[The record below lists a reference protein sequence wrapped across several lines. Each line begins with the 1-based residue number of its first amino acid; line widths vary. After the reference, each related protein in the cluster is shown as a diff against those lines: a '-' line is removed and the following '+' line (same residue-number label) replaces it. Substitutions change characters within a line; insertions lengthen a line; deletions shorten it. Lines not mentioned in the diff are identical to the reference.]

1 MLDKNQLLYVMTQ
14 PDMERLTRC
23 EFVTHTY
30 LYPGNLSKVL
40 NYLVSSSR
48 LDLKHQISTSKNLLH
63 INKLV
68 PIYVNPHLTLF
79 PIKQQRAP
87 LQIYINA
94 HQIRGLTSKGS
105 QTLIYF
111 NSRKQLLVD
120 EGYTLIRKKWLE
132 SLSLATFYQQ
142 DIELS

>member
-14 PDMERLTRC
+14 PDLERLTRC
-23 EFVTHTY
+23 EFVNHSY
-30 LYPGNLSKVL
+30 LYPGSLNKVL
-40 NYLVSSSR
+40 NYLISSSR
-48 LDLKHQISTSKNLLH
+48 LDIKHQIATSKNLLH

-68 PIYVNPHLTLF
+68 PIYVNQHLTLF

-105 QTLIYF
+105 RTLIYF
-111 NSRKQLLVD
+111 SARKQLLVD

-132 SLSLATFYQQ
+132 SLSLATFYNQN
-142 DIELS
+142 IEL